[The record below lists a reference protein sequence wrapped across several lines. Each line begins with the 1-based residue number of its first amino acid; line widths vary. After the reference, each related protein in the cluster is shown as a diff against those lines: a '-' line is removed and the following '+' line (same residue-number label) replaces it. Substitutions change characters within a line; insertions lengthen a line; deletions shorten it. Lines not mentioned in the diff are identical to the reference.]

1 MDDKSCR
8 RCQSDTLSPYFL
20 FISLF
25 TRWTRYRGRAQ
36 GGLFSFLRFP
46 TFCVGAHRRGCRIV
60 SQSTQPSHM
69 LTQSDWPTHVC
80 WRVRVCVWGMESF
93 FFCLLL
99 FIPIDDISRL
109 GSHSTSNIIGFRC
122 CIVYTVYPITGELD
136 EKLGEK
142 GEPSCCCWEM
152 RSGGGG
158 IAFSR
163 TVG

>member
-25 TRWTRYRGRAQ
+25 TRWTRYRGR
-36 GGLFSFLRFP
+36 GDFFFLSPLSHLLCRSP
-46 TFCVGAHRRGCRIV
+46 STRVSNRITVDPAVAYAHSIRLANTRVLACPCVCVGNGK
-60 SQSTQPSHM
+60 
-69 LTQSDWPTHVC
+69 
-80 WRVRVCVWGMESF
+80 F

-142 GEPSCCCWEM
+142 GESPLVVA
-152 RSGGGG
+152 GK
-158 IAFSR
+158 
-163 TVG
+163 